1 MTYEEYLIS
10 KQLSAT
16 PSGFETDTS
25 QFNQVLFDWQQK
37 GLQWLLKIGNG
48 AAFWERGLG
57 KTLLQVEW
65 AKQVYQET
73 KSPVLIV
80 CPLAVARQ
88 TIKEAR
94 KINVDIEFVRDETEA
109 RLSDYPITIVNFDM
123 FRKKFTAKHWK
134 NGGLVIDESSILK
147 SYQGETKKYII
158 PFASKIRYSL
168 LCSATPSPNDFMELG
183 NHAEALKVMKSN
195 QMIANWFM
203 NASMKDS
210 NMVAGKYVLK
220 PLGQEDFWRW
230 VTTWAL
236 VISKPSD
243 IGGSNDGYIR
253 PPLDIQYHILDVDH
267 TRAWDMVNKKGQRY
281 LLLPDNPSS
290 TQMWAEK
297 RVTYQDRVK
306 AAITEIDKEPNEYHI
321 VWCDLDDESE
331 MMYKE
336 LSGLY
341 NGQVVEV
348 SGRDSLEAKQDKLE
362 AFSEQEAR
370 IIITKSK
377 IAGMGLNWQHCARQH
392 FVSVNYKFEEW
403 YQSVGRTDRFG
414 NPRQT
419 VVNMFATETELG
431 IIKAMQRKEHQHKM
445 MQKRVNEVVS
455 KYGLWRTDRKE
466 LTTNLGNQEMVLPSW
481 MGELE
486 YA

>member
-1 MTYEEYLIS
+1 MIYEDYLIS
-10 KQLSAT
+10 KQLSAV
-16 PSGFETDTS
+16 PSGFEVN
-25 QFNQVLFDWQQK
+25 QFHPMLFDWQAR

-65 AKQVYQET
+65 ARQVHQET
-73 KSPVLIV
+73 NAPVLIV

-88 TIKEAR
+88 TIKEAK
-94 KINVDIEFVRDETEA
+94 KIDVEIEFVRDETEA
-109 RLSDYPITIVNFDM
+109 RLSDCPITIVNFDM
-123 FRKKFTAKHWK
+123 FRRKFSPAHWK
-134 NGGLVIDESSILK
+134 DGGLVIDESSILK
-147 SYQGETKKYII
+147 SYQGETKKFII
-158 PFASKIRYSL
+158 PFASQIRYSL

-195 QMIANWFM
+195 QMISNWFM
-203 NASMKDS
+203 NSSMKDS
-210 NMVAGKYVLK
+210 NMAAGKYILK

-230 VTTWAL
+230 VTTWAS

-243 IGGSNDGYIR
+243 IDGSDEGYIR

-267 TRAWDMVNKKGQRY
+267 KRAWDMMDQKGQLY
-281 LLLPDNPSS
+281 LMLPDNPSS
-290 TQMWAEK
+290 TQMWSEK
-297 RVTYQDRVK
+297 RITYQDRVNC
-306 AAITEIDKEPNEYHI
+306 AIKEIDKERDEFHI

-331 MMYKE
+331 LMYKE
-336 LSGLY
+336 IYYIY

-348 SGRDSLEAKQDKLE
+348 SGRDSLDAKIEKLE
-362 AFSEQEAR
+362 AFSDQEAR
-370 IIITKSK
+370 IIVTKSK

-419 VVNMFATETELG
+419 VVNMYATETEMG
-431 IIKAMQRKEHQHKM
+431 IIKTMQRKEHQHRM
-445 MQKRVNEVVS
+445 MQRKVNQVIQ

-466 LTTNLGNQEMVLPSW
+466 LTTNLGDTKMRLPKW
-481 MGELE
+481 I
-486 YA
+486 